1 MLILLLLNAMGANV
15 HNQRDVLIQP
25 ILMVKEVEAYN
36 LREMF
41 TLPRLS
47 PMV

>member
-15 HNQRDVLIQP
+15 HNQRDVLP
-25 ILMVKEVEAYN
+25 MLMVKEVEAYN